1 MRVTKSSINLQKTS
15 EIDRLV
21 AYAAPGVRG
30 EQQNAGSMARRLSTQ
45 QPAAV
50 HAAGWY
56 ESNQIQS
63 MVSTSRERSAFV
75 ELMLLAL
82 GMLGAE
88 KKMA

>member
-30 EQQNAGSMARRLSTQ
+30 EQQNAGSMARHLSTQ

-50 HAAGWY
+50 LAAGCCDA
-56 ESNQIQS
+56 
-63 MVSTSRERSAFV
+63 RE
-75 ELMLLAL
+75 L
-82 GMLGAE
+82 
-88 KKMA
+88 